1 MIGFVYSVFQFAA
14 LVGLMRKD
22 KHLISHPKRDL
33 FDFAMDQV
41 CAPLVLLLLLFLGF
55 FRIVQL
61 PYVLYVMLIKEEE

>member
-41 CAPLVLLLLLFLGF
+41 CAPPGAFTAPFPRFL
-55 FRIVQL
+55 
-61 PYVLYVMLIKEEE
+61 